1 MSDRAIK
8 NRIIEKM
15 LRKRIVGGKNRTV
28 DAVVNMALP
37 SHDQGRG
44 RQLIDEMVA
53 DPTGPIERYGGSR
66 NAIRLTSVK
75 DAVEFLKDNGGNVP
89 FNFG

>member
-1 MSDRAIK
+1 MADQDIR
-8 NRIIEKM
+8 NRLVEKM

-44 RQLIDEMVA
+44 KQIIDNMVA
-53 DPTGPIERYGGSR
+53 DPAAPIERYGGQR
-66 NAIRLTSVK
+66 DAIRLTSVA
-75 DAVEFLKDNGGNVP
+75 DAVDYLKANGGNVP
-89 FNFG
+89 FGFD

>member
-66 NAIRLTSVK
+66 NAIRLTSAK